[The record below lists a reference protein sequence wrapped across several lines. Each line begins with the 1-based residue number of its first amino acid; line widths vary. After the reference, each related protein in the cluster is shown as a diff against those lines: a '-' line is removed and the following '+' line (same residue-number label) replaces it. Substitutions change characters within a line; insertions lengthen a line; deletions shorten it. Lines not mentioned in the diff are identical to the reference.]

1 MEELALD
8 INVATNISKEFQNIE
23 IIIKAPE
30 MTEEVKS
37 IANSII
43 GMTNSVRQIIG
54 AKDNRIYLLTAD
66 EIMSF
71 YSEEGG
77 NYCKTQDGV
86 FKIKEKLYELEERL
100 VKENYVRVSNCCIVN
115 LKYVDCFD
123 TSIIG
128 TIEVI
133 FKDGTKEYVS
143 RRRVKDVMK
152 KIKEWGN

>member
-1 MEELALD
+1 MD
-8 INVATNISKEFQNIE
+8 INVATNISKEFKNIE

-37 IANSII
+37 ITDSII
-43 GMTNSVRQIIG
+43 EMSNSAKQIIG
-54 AKDNRIYLLTAD
+54 TKDNRIYLLTMD

-71 YSEEGG
+71 YSEGRN
-77 NYCKTQDGV
+77 NYCKTKNGI
-86 FKIKEKLYELEERL
+86 FKIKEKLYELEAKL
-100 VKENYVRVSNCCIVN
+100 TKGNYVRISNSCIIN
-115 LKYVDCFD
+115 LKYVDSFD

>member
-1 MEELALD
+1 MD
-8 INVATNISKEFQNIE
+8 INVATNISKEFKNIE

-37 IANSII
+37 ITDSIMGMSNSAK
-43 GMTNSVRQIIG
+43 QIIG
-54 AKDNRIYLLTAD
+54 TKDNRIYLLTMD

-71 YSEEGG
+71 YSEERN
-77 NYCKTQDGV
+77 NYCKTQNGI
-86 FKIKEKLYELEERL
+86 FKIKEKLYELEEKL
-100 VKENYVRVSNCCIVN
+100 TKGNYVRISNSCIIN
-115 LKYVDCFD
+115 LKYVDSFD

-152 KIKEWGN
+152 RIKEWGN

>member
-1 MEELALD
+1 MD
-8 INVATNISKEFQNIE
+8 INVATNISKEFKNIE

-37 IANSII
+37 ITDSII
-43 GMTNSVRQIIG
+43 EMSNSAKQIIG
-54 AKDNRIYLLTAD
+54 TKDNRIYLLTMD

-71 YSEEGG
+71 YSQERN
-77 NYCKTQDGV
+77 NYCKTQNGI
-86 FKIKEKLYELEERL
+86 FKIKEKLYELEAKL
-100 VKENYVRVSNCCIVN
+100 TKGNYVRISNSCIIN
-115 LKYVDCFD
+115 LKYVDSFD

>member
-1 MEELALD
+1 MD
-8 INVATNISKEFQNIE
+8 INVATNISKEFKNIE

-37 IANSII
+37 ITDSIMEMSNSAK
-43 GMTNSVRQIIG
+43 QIIG
-54 AKDNRIYLLTAD
+54 TKDNRIYLLTMD

-71 YSEEGG
+71 YSEERN
-77 NYCKTQDGV
+77 NYCKTQNGI
-86 FKIKEKLYELEERL
+86 FKIKEKLYELEEKL
-100 VKENYVRVSNCCIVN
+100 TKGNYVRISNSCIIN
-115 LKYVDCFD
+115 LKYVDSFD

-128 TIEVI
+128 IIEVI

>member
-1 MEELALD
+1 MD
-8 INVATNISKEFQNIE
+8 INVATNISREFKNIE

-37 IANSII
+37 ITDSI
-43 GMTNSVRQIIG
+43 MEMSNPAKQIIG
-54 AKDNRIYLLTAD
+54 TKDNRIYLLTMD

-71 YSEEGG
+71 YSEERN
-77 NYCKTQDGV
+77 NYCKTQNGI
-86 FKIKEKLYELEERL
+86 FKIKEKLYELEEKL
-100 VKENYVRVSNCCIVN
+100 TKGNYVRISNSCIIN
-115 LKYVDCFD
+115 LKYVDSFD

-133 FKDGTKEYVS
+133 FKDGTKKYVS